1 MDGILNVNKPEG
13 ITSFGVVAR
22 LRKIYGQKK
31 IGHGGTLDPMASG
44 VLPVFLGQ
52 MTRLIPYAP
61 IDRKSYDA
69 VFTMGFATDTEDI
82 TGKRIAEDG
91 KILSDWAYWE
101 EVCRSFRGTISQVP
115 SSYSAVRI
123 QGEHAYQKARRGEAV
138 LLPPRSITI
147 YQLDIVN
154 IEPPFLF
161 VHVECSKGTYIRALG
176 RDMARKAGCLLTLAK
191 LVRTAAGIFH
201 LRDALT
207 LDEIEAAPQK
217 ASLTDVR
224 KVLSHLPEI
233 RLDREKAE
241 DFLHGRRI
249 FVAYE
254 DQSAC
259 AAYEGMRFLGIGRI
273 YQGILHPQ
281 KVFL

>member
-52 MTRLIPYAP
+52 MTRLIQYAP

-91 KILSDWAYWE
+91 GILSDRACWE
-101 EVCRSFRGTISQVP
+101 EVCRSFRGSISQVP
-115 SSYSAVRI
+115 SAYSAVRI

-138 LLPPRSITI
+138 SLPPRDITI
-147 YQLDIVN
+147 YKLEIIDIA
-154 IEPPFLF
+154 PPLLS
-161 VHVECSKGTYIRALG
+161 VHVECSKGTYVRALG
-176 RDMARKAGCLLTLAK
+176 RDMAKKAGCLLTLSK
-191 LVRTAAGIFH
+191 LVRTSAGAFH
-201 LRDALT
+201 LRDAVT
-207 LDEIEAAPQK
+207 LDDIEADPQK
-217 ASLTDVR
+217 AIISDIR
-224 KVLSHLPEI
+224 SVLSHLPEI
-233 RLDREKAE
+233 RLDEEKAN

-249 FVAYE
+249 SADHE
-254 DQSAC
+254 DSLAC
-259 AAYEGMRFLGIGRI
+259 AVYEEMKLLGIGRI
-273 YQGILHPQ
+273 DQGILHPK